1 MTNLNIYQK
10 LVEIRKSIDVFTKDT
25 EGYGY
30 KYVSGSQ
37 VLHKIKAKMDE
48 LGVLLIPFVLNQT
61 HRTFDYTVW
70 DKQAKAEKQ
79 KTDFIVNGDM
89 KYIWV
94 NAENPEDRIEI
105 PWQYMGQQDDISKAY
120 GSGLTYS
127 ERYFLLKFFGVPT
140 DEDDPD
146 AKDTTGK
153 QQRKEKL
160 ASENQLNYID
170 SLLNKKVTEKYPKE
184 VLYQHL
190 KQQMGTD
197 KDMEYW
203 TAAEASRAIE
213 ILTGKQKQQKSNHKE
228 IINDLY
234 QDGVMYQ

>member
-1 MTNLNIYQK
+1 LTKNIHQK

-48 LGVLLIPFVLNQT
+48 LGVLLIPHVLNQ
-61 HRTFDYTVW
+61 RYETFDYTVW

-79 KTDFIVNGDM
+79 KTDFIVSGDM

-105 PWQYMGQQDDISKAY
+105 PWQYTGQQDDISKAF

-146 AKDTTGK
+146 ARNTSGK
-153 QQRKEKL
+153 QG
-160 ASENQLNYID
+160 NND
-170 SLLNKKVTEKYPKE
+170 KKA
-184 VLYQHL
+184 
-190 KQQMGTD
+190 TD
-197 KDMEYW
+197 KQLTLINKLLKDVAKLKNIDQK
-203 TAAEASRAIE
+203 TAYETLKARIGAANEIENFTMSEASRAIE
-213 ILTGKQKQQKSNHKE
+213 YLNNAKKGE
-228 IINDLY
+228 
-234 QDGVMYQ
+234 

>member
-1 MTNLNIYQK
+1 MKWRNWDTMTNLNIYQK
-10 LVEIRKSIDVFTKDT
+10 LVEIRKSIDVFIKDT

-48 LGVLLIPFVLNQT
+48 LGVLLIPHVLNQ
-61 HRTFDYTVW
+61 RYETFDYTVW
-70 DKQAKAEKQ
+70 DKKTQEEKQ
-79 KTDFIVNGDM
+79 KTDFIVSGDM

-105 PWQYMGQQDDISKAY
+105 PWQYMGQQDDISKAF
-120 GSGLTYS
+120 GSGLTYT

-160 ASENQLNYID
+160 ASDKQLNLID
-170 SLLNKKVTEKYPKE
+170 TLLNDVAKVHGISKEEAYKTLKVRLGTEKE
-184 VLYQHL
+184 
-190 KQQMGTD
+190 
-197 KDMEYW
+197 MEHF
-203 TAAEASRAIE
+203 TVSEASKAID
-213 ILTGKQKQQKSNHKE
+213 ILNEAKKGKAS
-228 IINDLY
+228 
-234 QDGVMYQ
+234 

>member
-10 LVEIRKSIDVFTKDT
+10 LVEIRKSIDVFIKDT

-37 VLHKIKAKMDE
+37 VLHKIKVKMDE
-48 LGVLLIPFVLNQT
+48 LGVLLIPHVLNQR
-61 HRTFDYTVW
+61 HETFDYTVW
-70 DKQAKAEKQ
+70 DKKAQEEKQ
-79 KTDFIVNGDM
+79 KTDFIVLGDM

-105 PWQYMGQQDDISKAY
+105 PWQYMGQQDDISKAF
-120 GSGLTYS
+120 GSGLTYT

-153 QQRKEKL
+153 QQRTEKL
-160 ASENQLNYID
+160 ASDKQLNFID
-170 SLLNKKVTEKYPKE
+170 SLLNKKASDKYPKQA
-184 VLYQHL
+184 LYDRL
-190 KQQMGTD
+190 KEQLGVT
-197 KDMEYW
+197 KDMEDW
-203 TAAEASRAIE
+203 TAEEASRAIS
-213 ILTGKQKQQKSNHKE
+213 ILTGKGQQK
-228 IINDLY
+228 
-234 QDGVMYQ
+234 

>member
-48 LGVLLIPFVLNQT
+48 LGVLLIPHVLNQ
-61 HRTFDYTVW
+61 RYETFDYTVW

-79 KTDFIVNGDM
+79 KTDFIVSGDM

-153 QQRKEKL
+153 QQRNEKPRNEKL
-160 ASENQLNYID
+160 ASDKQLNLINT
-170 SLLNKKVTEKYPKE
+170 LLDEVAKVRGISKEEAYATLKKR
-184 VLYQHL
+184 L
-190 KQQMGTD
+190 GTANE
-197 KDMEYW
+197 MESF
-203 TAAEASRAIE
+203 TISEASKAIE
-213 ILTGKQKQQKSNHKE
+213 ILNEAKKGKAS
-228 IINDLY
+228 
-234 QDGVMYQ
+234 

>member
-48 LGVLLIPFVLNQT
+48 LGVLLIPHVLNQR
-61 HRTFDYTVW
+61 HETFDYTVW
-70 DKQAKAEKQ
+70 DKKAQEEKQ
-79 KTDFIVNGDM
+79 KTDFIVLGDM

-94 NAENPEDRIEI
+94 NAENPDDRIEI
-105 PWQYMGQQDDISKAY
+105 PFQYMGQQDDISKAF
-120 GSGLTYS
+120 GSALTYS

-153 QQRKEKL
+153 QQRTEKL
-160 ASENQLNYID
+160 ASDKQLNFID
-170 SLLNKKVTEKYPKE
+170 SLLNKKASDKYPKQA
-184 VLYQHL
+184 LYDRL
-190 KQQMGTD
+190 KEQLGVT
-197 KDMEYW
+197 KDMEDW
-203 TAAEASRAIE
+203 TAEEASRAIS
-213 ILTGKQKQQKSNHKE
+213 ILTGKGQQK
-228 IINDLY
+228 
-234 QDGVMYQ
+234 

>member
-25 EGYGY
+25 EGFGY

-37 VLHKIKAKMDE
+37 VLHKIKSKMDE
-48 LGVLLIPFVLNQT
+48 LGVLLIPYVLNQK
-61 HRTFDYTVW
+61 HETFDYTVW

-89 KYIWV
+89 KYVWV
-94 NAENPEDRIEI
+94 NADNPEDKIEI
-105 PWQYMGQQDDISKAY
+105 HWQYMGQQDDISKAY

-153 QQRKEKL
+153 QQRNEKSRNEKL
-160 ASENQLNYID
+160 ASDKQLNLINT
-170 SLLNKKVTEKYPKE
+170 LLDEVAKVHGISKEEAYATLKKR
-184 VLYQHL
+184 L
-190 KQQMGTD
+190 GTANE
-197 KDMEYW
+197 MESF
-203 TAAEASRAIE
+203 TISEASKAIE
-213 ILTGKQKQQKSNHKE
+213 ILNEAKKGKAS
-228 IINDLY
+228 
-234 QDGVMYQ
+234 

>member
-1 MTNLNIYQK
+1 MPTNLNIYQK

-37 VLHKIKAKMDE
+37 VLHKIKSKMDE
-48 LGVLLIPFVLNQT
+48 LGVLLIPHVLNQ
-61 HRTFDYTVW
+61 RYETFDYTVW

-79 KTDFIVNGDM
+79 KTDFIVSGDM

-120 GSGLTYS
+120 GSGLTYT

-140 DEDDPD
+140 DDDDPD

-153 QQRKEKL
+153 QQKKEKL

-170 SLLNKKVTEKYPKE
+170 SLLNKKVSEKYPKE
-184 VLYQHL
+184 ALYQHL

-197 KDMEYW
+197 KDMEHW

-213 ILTGKQKQQKSNHKE
+213 ILTGKQKQ
-228 IINDLY
+228 
-234 QDGVMYQ
+234 GA

>member
-25 EGYGY
+25 EGFGY

-37 VLHKIKAKMDE
+37 VLHKIKSKMDE
-48 LGVLLIPFVLNQT
+48 LGVLLIPYVLNQK
-61 HRTFDYTVW
+61 HETFDYTVW

-89 KYIWV
+89 KYVWV
-94 NAENPEDRIEI
+94 NADNPEDKIEI
-105 PWQYMGQQDDISKAY
+105 HWQYMGQQDDISKAY

-197 KDMEYW
+197 KDMEHW

-213 ILTGKQKQQKSNHKE
+213 ILRGGNKA
-228 IINDLY
+228 
-234 QDGVMYQ
+234 

>member
-48 LGVLLIPFVLNQT
+48 LGVLLIPHINDQS
-61 HRTFDYTVW
+61 HKTFDYTVW
-70 DKQAKAEKQ
+70 DKQAKQEKS
-79 KTDFIVNGDM
+79 KTDFIVFGSM
-89 KYIWV
+89 TYTWV
-94 NAENPEDRIEI
+94 NAENPDDRIEI
-105 PWQYMGQQDDISKAY
+105 PFQYMGQQDDISKAF
-120 GSGLTYS
+120 GSALTYS

-153 QQRKEKL
+153 QQRTEKL
-160 ASENQLNYID
+160 ASDKQLNFID
-170 SLLNKKVTEKYPKE
+170 SLLNKKASDKYPKQA
-184 VLYQHL
+184 LYDRL
-190 KQQMGTD
+190 KEQLGVT
-197 KDMEYW
+197 KDMEDW
-203 TAAEASRAIE
+203 TAEEASRAIS
-213 ILTGKQKQQKSNHKE
+213 ILTGKGQQK
-228 IINDLY
+228 
-234 QDGVMYQ
+234 

>member
-10 LVEIRKSIDVFTKDT
+10 LVEIRKSIDVFIKDT

-48 LGVLLIPFVLNQT
+48 LGVLLIPHVLNQ
-61 HRTFDYTVW
+61 RYETFDYTVW
-70 DKQAKAEKQ
+70 DKKTQEEKQ
-79 KTDFIVNGDM
+79 KTDFIVSGDM

-105 PWQYMGQQDDISKAY
+105 PWQYTGQQDDISKAF
-120 GSGLTYS
+120 GSGLTYT

-153 QQRKEKL
+153 QQRTEKL
-160 ASENQLNYID
+160 ASDKQLNFID
-170 SLLNKKVTEKYPKE
+170 SLLNKKASDKYPKQA
-184 VLYQHL
+184 LYDRL
-190 KQQMGTD
+190 KEQLGVT
-197 KDMEYW
+197 KDMEDW
-203 TAAEASRAIE
+203 TAEEASRAIS
-213 ILTGKQKQQKSNHKE
+213 ILTGKGQQK
-228 IINDLY
+228 
-234 QDGVMYQ
+234 